1 MKTRKELATHNGKL
15 AKFAKSQQGYAVLR
29 IVEFVMISVVI
40 FLFITAATAKA
51 AQVYTEYQ
59 LGKEAGRL
67 ESKIGVIEHEELPQ
81 IESEIAQMYKNIE
94 TLKETR
100 TERSRVLEIAKCKL
114 NVVDQERSMEYERC
128 DKLGQIVPLGKK

>member
-15 AKFAKSQQGYAVLR
+15 AKFAKSQQGYAALR

-40 FLFITAATAKA
+40 LLLITAATAKA